1 MFFLFS
7 LIMSRDS
14 HIECKN
20 ISVKYNDEF
29 VLHQISFEIK
39 TGEIFFIAGR
49 SGCGKSTLLR
59 QIIGIEMPYEG
70 DIIVE
75 GENFTHSF
83 SQKRQQILKK
93 FGVMF
98 QSGGLLASLTIGEN
112 IELVLEK
119 FTDLS
124 YSQIKELSL
133 LKLSLVGLTEFYD
146 YYPSEISGGM
156 KKRAAIA
163 RALALDPS
171 ILCLDEPSSG
181 LDPVTSASLDL
192 LVKELNKA
200 LKTTVIVVSHDLS
213 SIMNIADRVLVLDRD
228 LRGIAAIGSPS
239 DLKNKKEDDNIFRFF
254 NRLP

>member
-1 MFFLFS
+1 MITKF
-7 LIMSRDS
+7 
-14 HIECKN
+14 HIECEN
-20 ISVKYNDEF
+20 ISVRYNNEY
-29 VLHQISFEIK
+29 VLQNVSFAVNR
-39 TGEIFFIAGR
+39 GEIFFIAGR

-59 QIIGIEMPYEG
+59 QIIGIEMPTEG
-70 DIIVE
+70 RIMVE
-75 GENFTHSF
+75 GEDLINSY
-83 SQKRQQILKK
+83 SKKRQEILKK

-98 QSGGLLASLTIGEN
+98 QSGGLLASLSIGEN

-119 FTDLS
+119 YTNLS
-124 YSQIKELSL
+124 KDEIKELTL
-133 LKLSLVGLTEFYD
+133 LKLGLVGLAEFYD

-181 LDPVTSASLDL
+181 LDPVTSAALDL
-192 LVKELNKA
+192 LVKELNKS

-213 SIMNIADRVLVLDRD
+213 SIMNIAERVLMLDRET
-228 LRGIAAIGSPS
+228 RGIIAIGSPS
-239 DLKNKKEDDNIFRFF
+239 ELKEKKEDEKIHKFF

>member
-1 MFFLFS
+1 M
-7 LIMSRDS
+7 IQDS

-29 VLHQISFEIK
+29 ILHQISFVIK
-39 TGEIFFIAGR
+39 NGEIFFIAGR

-59 QIIGIEMPYEG
+59 QIIGIEIPFEG
-70 DIIVE
+70 EIIVE
-75 GENFTHSF
+75 GENFTHSYSF
-83 SQKRQQILKK
+83 KRQELLRK

-124 YSQIKELSL
+124 HNQIKELTL
-133 LKLSLVGLTEFYD
+133 LKLALVGLAEFYD

-192 LVKELNKA
+192 LIKELNKA

-213 SIMNIADRVLVLDRD
+213 SIMSIADRVLILDRD
-228 LRGIAAIGSPS
+228 LRGIAAVGSPS
-239 DLKNKKEDDNIFRFF
+239 ELKNKREDEKIFRFF

>member
-1 MFFLFS
+1 MTQFK
-7 LIMSRDS
+7 

-20 ISVKYNDEF
+20 LSVKYNSEF
-29 VLHQISFEIK
+29 VLQNINFEIK
-39 TGEIFFIAGR
+39 FGEIFFIAGR

-59 QIIGIEMPYEG
+59 QIIGIETPYEG
-70 DIIVE
+70 DIFVE
-75 GENFTHSF
+75 GEDLINSH
-83 SQKRQQILKK
+83 SQKREAILRK

-119 FTDLS
+119 FTNLS
-124 YSQIKELSL
+124 FEQIKELSI
-133 LKLSLVGLTEFYD
+133 LKLALVGLAEFYD
-146 YYPSEISGGM
+146 YYPAEISGGM

-192 LVKELNKA
+192 LIKELNKA

-213 SIMNIADRVLVLDRD
+213 SILNIADRVLVLDRD
-228 LRGIAAIGSPS
+228 IRGIAAVGSPA
-239 DLKNKKEDDNIFRFF
+239 DLKKRQDDEKIYKFF

>member
-1 MFFLFS
+1 MTEQ
-7 LIMSRDS
+7 S
-14 HIECKN
+14 HIECRN
-20 ISVKYNDEF
+20 ISVKYNDEY
-29 VLHQISFEIK
+29 VLQHISFDIK
-39 TGEIFFIAGR
+39 NGEIFFIAGR

-59 QIIGIEMPYEG
+59 QIIGIETPYEG
-70 DIIVE
+70 EILVD
-75 GENFTHSF
+75 GEDFVHSY
-83 SQKRQQILKK
+83 STKRQEILRK

-119 FTDLS
+119 FTDLTQN
-124 YSQIKELSL
+124 QIKELSL
-133 LKLSLVGLTEFYD
+133 LKLALVGLAEFYD
-146 YYPSEISGGM
+146 FYPSEISGGM

-192 LVKELNKA
+192 LVKELNKS
-200 LKTTVIVVSHDLS
+200 LRTTVVVVSHDLS
-213 SIMNIADRVLVLDRD
+213 SIMTIADRVLVLGRD
-228 LRGIAAIGSPS
+228 IRGIAAIGSPS
-239 DLKNKKEDDNIFRFF
+239 ELKERKEDENIYKFF

>member
-1 MFFLFS
+1 
-7 LIMSRDS
+7 MSHQS

-20 ISVKYNDEF
+20 ISVKYDDEYI
-29 VLHQISFEIK
+29 LHRISFDIRK
-39 TGEIFFIAGR
+39 GEIFFIAGR

-70 DIIVE
+70 EIIVE
-75 GENFTHSF
+75 GDDFTHSY
-83 SQKRQQILKK
+83 SLKRQEILRK

-98 QSGGLLASLTIGEN
+98 QSGGLLASLTLSEN

-119 FTDLS
+119 FTKLS
-124 YSQIKELSL
+124 YSQIKELTL
-133 LKLSLVGLTEFYD
+133 MKLALVGLADFYD

-192 LVKELNKA
+192 LVKELNKS

-213 SIMNIADRVLVLDRD
+213 SILNIADRVLVLDRD
-228 LRGIAAIGSPS
+228 LRGIAAIGSPME
-239 DLKNKKEDDNIFRFF
+239 LKEKKDNEKIFRFF

>member
-1 MFFLFS
+1 
-7 LIMSRDS
+7 MSQFK

-20 ISVKYNDEF
+20 LSVKYNDEF
-29 VLHQISFEIK
+29 VLQNINFDIK
-39 TGEIFFIAGR
+39 FGEIFFIAGR

-59 QIIGIEMPYEG
+59 QIIGIETPFEG

-75 GENFTHSF
+75 DEDLINSHSH
-83 SQKRQQILKK
+83 KRQAILRK

-124 YSQIKELSL
+124 FEQIKELSI
-133 LKLSLVGLTEFYD
+133 LKLALVGLAEFYD
-146 YYPSEISGGM
+146 YYPAEISGGM

-192 LVKELNKA
+192 LIKELNKA

-213 SIMNIADRVLVLDRD
+213 SILNIADRVLVLDRD
-228 LRGIAAIGSPS
+228 IRGIAAVGSPAE
-239 DLKNKKEDDNIFRFF
+239 LMKKQDEEKIYKFF